1 MHKSGFGKNGSAA
14 YQARLIFLR
23 VRQNRNG
30 LKKTRLPLERTRDLP
45 PPGVQSVR
53 AQREKMKKK
62 SAEHLLFFRGLFS
75 ALRLD

>member
-62 SAEHLLFFRGLFS
+62 KRRASFIFS
-75 ALRLD
+75 RAVFCAAP